1 MLKPST
7 KKKVFIK
14 SSQKFIKFP
23 KTTWQEIKPTFKLDQ
38 DFIFRF
44 KLQRVIELL
53 KPKMSYPTMQIE
65 DETRTPSLRL
75 RNRKSLLENNN
86 NEDSAYGSPGLQ
98 TSS

>member
-1 MLKPST
+1 
-7 KKKVFIK
+7 
-14 SSQKFIKFP
+14 
-23 KTTWQEIKPTFKLDQ
+23 
-38 DFIFRF
+38 
-44 KLQRVIELL
+44 VIELL